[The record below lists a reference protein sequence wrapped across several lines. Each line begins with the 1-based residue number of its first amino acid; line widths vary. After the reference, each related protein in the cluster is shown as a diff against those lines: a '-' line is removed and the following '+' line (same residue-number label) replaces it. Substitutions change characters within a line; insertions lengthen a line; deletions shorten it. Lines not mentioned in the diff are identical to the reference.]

1 MRIVFFPG
9 ARVALTLAL
18 IFGAAGVVALRAQ
31 VPTSPPVVK
40 RDSVSTA
47 TIAGVVVD
55 SLGRAV
61 AGATVRVVSGSPSTI
76 TDAQGQFRLTRVPA
90 GDARVQVTG
99 DGYTPLGFEFV
110 IAANVTVSLKLT
122 LLPAAP
128 GSRVTAPVFTP
139 VEASAVTSGPADTV
153 KAPAGQTGIAGRVV
167 DTAGKPI
174 FGAAISAISTNN
186 GTVSDSAGRFRV
198 QNLQPGL
205 VFVRVRKIGYLSEYF
220 PLQTESGRIATLTV
234 KLRPASN
241 APSLARVEV
250 RADARRDSRMVGF
263 YERMRLGNG
272 IFVEREEL
280 LRRNTSNIS
289 EVLRGRN
296 GVNIIRDANNNPVVF
311 GRNLTGAG
319 YCAMGVL
326 IDGVFVSTT
335 GMSIDQLANTQD
347 VRAIEV
353 YKTGPAVPAEFQRRE
368 TDCGAVLIWTR

>member
-1 MRIVFFPG
+1 MDSLACWPTARLRHAFPACAFSRSRWRCRVVFSRCAQPSDRISGTVSRMRIVFFPG

-122 LLPAAP
+122 LLPAPP

-153 KAPAGQTGIAGRVV
+153 KTPAGQTGIAGRVV
-167 DTAGKPI
+167 DTAGKPPDSQ
-174 FGAAISAISTNN
+174 GCANRLSCEMTGRVERA
-186 GTVSDSAGRFRV
+186 TVPS
-198 QNLQPGL
+198 
-205 VFVRVRKIGYLSEYF
+205 
-220 PLQTESGRIATLTV
+220 
-234 KLRPASN
+234 
-241 APSLARVEV
+241 PSLPP
-250 RADARRDSRMVGF
+250 SR
-263 YERMRLGNG
+263 LP
-272 IFVEREEL
+272 
-280 LRRNTSNIS
+280 T
-289 EVLRGRN
+289 
-296 GVNIIRDANNNPVVF
+296 P
-311 GRNLTGAG
+311 
-319 YCAMGVL
+319 
-326 IDGVFVSTT
+326 
-335 GMSIDQLANTQD
+335 Q
-347 VRAIEV
+347 
-353 YKTGPAVPAEFQRRE
+353 
-368 TDCGAVLIWTR
+368 